1 MSTSRRTSLS
11 KSLNRLLG
19 VPCCVTGSG
28 VADRLAD
35 HLKVLEET
43 VDADAYTILQ
53 VNRGQRTARVLAQA
67 GLRTPSGEGEIDL
80 EIPRIAQQIAEFP
93 DVPAL
98 ALKGPFPSD
107 PFLSHE
113 ATRSL
118 LLRPMTAGEK
128 CLVTVA
134 LRRKPKAFTPTEI
147 ERFAAVSGVV
157 NMANLLCQFFEE
169 DAVLMGTDKL
179 TGLGL
184 FSDFHENMIKE
195 LSRARRGGGTV
206 TMGIMSIVPSESVTT
221 EEILLNVTRSFKGQL
236 RNFDTLDRYGPMQI
250 AFILP
255 DLRSSEGERVVGRFV
270 GEIVSSLGGKGT
282 APDIYV
288 GISCYPEDGATVE
301 RLIEMA
307 EAALSQALEES
318 RPGVYRWTE
327 TADR

>member
-11 KSLNRLLG
+11 KILNRLLV
-19 VPCCVTGSG
+19 VPYCVTGMG
-28 VADRLAD
+28 VADHLED
-35 HLKVLEET
+35 HLKILEEM

-53 VNRGQRTARVLAQA
+53 VHRGQGTARILAQA
-67 GLRTPSGEGEIDL
+67 GLRTPSGEGGIDL
-80 EIPRIAQQIAEFP
+80 EIPRLAQQIAEFP

-107 PFLSHE
+107 PFLSQE
-113 ATRSL
+113 DARSL

-134 LRRKPKAFTPTEI
+134 FRRKPMAFTPTEI

-157 NMANLLCQFFEE
+157 NIANLLCLFLEE
-169 DAVLMGTDKL
+169 DDVLKGTDKL

-206 TMGIMSIVPSESVTT
+206 TMGIMSVVPSEPIKT

-236 RNFDTLDRYGPMQI
+236 RNFDTLDRYGPMEI

-255 DLRSSEGERVVGRFV
+255 DLRSAEGTRVVARFV

-282 APDIYV
+282 APDLYV

-307 EAALSQALEES
+307 EAAQSQALEEF
-318 RPGVYRWTE
+318 RPGVYRWE
-327 TADR
+327 E